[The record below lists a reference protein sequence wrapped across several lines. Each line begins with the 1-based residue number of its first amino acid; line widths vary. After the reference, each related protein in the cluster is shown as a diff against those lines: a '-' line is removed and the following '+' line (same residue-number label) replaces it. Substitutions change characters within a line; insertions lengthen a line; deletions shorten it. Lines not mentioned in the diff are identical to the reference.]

1 MLARYMWLTAVIIG
15 FPQVSSSNQKVVS
28 PFHLWISWEPT
39 LTQLPSAH
47 WVNGGAEWGL
57 RLVAGR
63 WLGVLV
69 CPCAPGM
76 AWSCWEKLCCRLR
89 NLPQLFSEEFSKLS
103 GACLTLAMFSEESQ
117 LLAVI
122 AWAGTRWLVPC
133 ESGAVEGLFL
143 LVGKWGKD
151 PVYAVPQLKVSLM
164 AKPKNSKMNVFWR
177 GFKPPSLVPQGW
189 QDCRLCVSTL
199 GWMQGVCSV
208 QAEAQLP
215 TPMSWAC
222 SGLTAMWLSTVTSF
236 SVHPLWGTKQL
247 VWAHKAGY
255 SIWGGSCLSPLYVY
269 IYS

>member
-1 MLARYMWLTAVIIG
+1 MLAQYMWLTAVIIG

-76 AWSCWEKLCCRLR
+76 AWSCWEKLCCRLKD
-89 NLPQLFSEEFSKLS
+89 LPQLFSEEFSKLS
-103 GACLTLAMFSEESQ
+103 GTCLTLAMFSEESQ

-177 GFKPPSLVPQGW
+177 GFKPPSVVPRVAGLQAVCEHPW
-189 QDCRLCVSTL
+189 MNARSLLCP
-199 GWMQGVCSV
+199 G
-208 QAEAQLP
+208 
-215 TPMSWAC
+215 
-222 SGLTAMWLSTVTSF
+222 LSTATYTDVLSLLRPHCNVTINS
-236 SVHPLWGTKQL
+236 HQL
-247 VWAHKAGY
+247 FCSPSMGNKTAGV
-255 SIWGGSCLSPLYVY
+255 SP
-269 IYS
+269 

>member
-1 MLARYMWLTAVIIG
+1 MLAQYMWLTAVIIG

-39 LTQLPSAH
+39 LTQLPSVH

-57 RLVAGR
+57 KLVPGR
-63 WLGVLV
+63 TPWLV
-69 CPCAPGM
+69 CPRAPGM

-199 GWMQGVCSV
+199 GWM
-208 QAEAQLP
+208 
-215 TPMSWAC
+215 
-222 SGLTAMWLSTVTSF
+222 
-236 SVHPLWGTKQL
+236 
-247 VWAHKAGY
+247 
-255 SIWGGSCLSPLYVY
+255 
-269 IYS
+269 

>member
-1 MLARYMWLTAVIIG
+1 MLQVFIVTGLWESFSALNPHSPCTWNNRALWCSQTVFLSHRKWEPHMFNILTCAMLAQYMWLTAVIIG

-76 AWSCWEKLCCRLR
+76 AWSCWEKLCCRLKD
-89 NLPQLFSEEFSKLS
+89 LPQLFSEEFSKLS
-103 GACLTLAMFSEESQ
+103 GTCLTPAMFSEESQ

-189 QDCRLCVSTL
+189 
-199 GWMQGVCSV
+199 
-208 QAEAQLP
+208 
-215 TPMSWAC
+215 
-222 SGLTAMWLSTVTSF
+222 
-236 SVHPLWGTKQL
+236 
-247 VWAHKAGY
+247 
-255 SIWGGSCLSPLYVY
+255 
-269 IYS
+269 